1 MKKNLIRLVLS
12 FSAFFVFTSVAL
24 GQNTGTISGT
34 VQDQSG
40 AVVAGANVKA
50 QNPATNFSRETT
62 SAANG
67 FYRFDQLPVGTY
79 TISVEAAGFKKSVT
93 QQVALSV
100 NDALTLDMKLEVGQV
115 SEIVTVSEAPS
126 AVNTETSV
134 LGKTVDNR
142 TLNDLPILSGANGRN
157 PLALAPLQA
166 GVMPAGQVGPF
177 SVNGQRA
184 QSNNFLLDGGDSNDL
199 AINVPDAVSGFSPD
213 ALQEFRILTNTYSA
227 DYGRNSGAI
236 VALISKAGTNEY
248 HGNLFH
254 FFRNRV
260 LNATPFFN
268 NAAPTFVGLRK
279 PQFNVNEFGGTV
291 GGPLHLPRFGE
302 GGPAIISGK
311 DRTFFFFSFL
321 GFRRRQ
327 GVSQSATVFTAAQR
341 NAINNFGTPEAK
353 ALLALVPPANSGA
366 TLFSSASNSLDRDQF
381 SIRGDHRFSDSNS
394 LFVTFFNEDQ
404 TFTDPFAFGGSL
416 VPGFGTSGNLRFTN
430 VVVNDTHTFSAKTV
444 NEFRFSWH
452 QRDTLS
458 VVPLNRTSP
467 ADLGIQ
473 GVVPDDPDAAGPP
486 RIDVTGGI
494 SFGNTIQGPQG
505 RDDNTFQ
512 YVDNVSHSRGNHY
525 FKFGG
530 EYRNYF
536 QNQTFDFINSGLYQF
551 TGFLSGPE
559 GFGFGPLPGL
569 TNSDADLAVSDFG
582 RGLAEAFIQNSA
594 GTPRYETQSY
604 NAYIQDD
611 WKIRPNITLNLGVR
625 YELDKPLVDSEDR
638 VNTFR
643 AGQQSSV
650 FPTAPLGLVFPGD
663 AGITRSTY
671 NTDKNNFGPRVGFAW
686 DVLGNA
692 KLSLRAGYGLYYD
705 TVISETTLQFLTAPP
720 FAIQPFAVCTTID
733 DPFENALCSNPI
745 PQPFPFTPASPGD
758 PFDFTQLGTI
768 SLTINDPDF
777 KTPYSHQYNLNMQW
791 EFMKN
796 YLLEV
801 GYVGTSGVNML
812 TRREI
817 NPSILRQ
824 SGTNT
829 AGNADIRRV
838 FNQGHPDAAD
848 FGGAV
853 FSNITN
859 QETSANSNY
868 NSLQV
873 TLSHRFSDGFY
884 FQNAYTWSHCIDN
897 ASGLRSN
904 IRYNNPSADRGN
916 CDQDIRHR
924 NVLSYIYELPF
935 YKDQKGFAGKI
946 FGGWQ
951 MSGVTALQ
959 TGTPF
964 NITEPTDRSLSGAG
978 SDRPDFKGGEVQ
990 FVDPRNTDSSL
1001 GGPNR
1006 AFNGTGGGTAT
1017 AATNPFFRRVGSSAY
1032 YCAANCGINPATGL
1046 PNPIDTTTGRF
1057 GTLGRNVFHGPGDI
1071 IFDFTMMKR
1080 TRIGENKVLEFR
1092 SEFFNIFNHANFGN
1106 PNGNIGSLNF
1116 GRITTT
1122 RDPRLIQFALKFH
1135 F

>member
-1 MKKNLIRLVLS
+1 MKNKLIRLVLS
-12 FSAFFVFTSVAL
+12 FGALFVFTSVAL
-24 GQNTGTISGT
+24 GQNTGTLSGT

-40 AVVAGANVKA
+40 AVVAGANVKV
-50 QNPATNFSRETT
+50 QNPATNFTRETV
-62 SAANG
+62 SATNG

-79 TISVEAAGFKKSVT
+79 TISTEAAGFKTSVT
-93 QQVALSV
+93 QSVALSV
-100 NDALTLDMKLEVGQV
+100 NDALTVDIKLEVGQV

-134 LGKTVDNR
+134 LGRTVDNR

-184 QSNNFLLDGGDSNDL
+184 QANNFLLDGGDSNDL
-199 AINVPDAVSGFSPD
+199 AINVPDAVNGFSPD

-227 DYGRNSGAI
+227 DVGRNSGAV
-236 VALISKAGTNEY
+236 VALITKSGTNEY
-248 HGNLFH
+248 HGNIFH

-279 PQFNVNEFGGTV
+279 PQFNVNEFGGTI

-302 GGPAIISGK
+302 GGRSIISGT

-327 GVSQSATVFTAAQR
+327 GVSQTATVPNQTQR
-341 NAINNFGTPEAK
+341 NIINAVGTPEAR
-353 ALLALVPPANSGA
+353 ALLALIPPANSGN

-381 SIRGDHRFSDSNS
+381 SIRGDHRFSEKNS
-394 LFVTFFNEDQ
+394 MFVTYFNEDQ
-404 TFTDPFAFGGSL
+404 IFTDPFAFGGSTI
-416 VPGFGTSGNLRFTN
+416 PGFGTTGQLRFTN
-430 VVVNDTHTFSAKTV
+430 LVVSDFHTFSSRSV

-458 VVPLNRTSP
+458 VVPVNKTTP
-467 ADLGIQ
+467 GDLGIE
-473 GVVPDDPDAAGPP
+473 GIVPDDPSAIGPP
-486 RIDVTGGI
+486 RVDITGF
-494 SFGNTIQGPQG
+494 SNFGNTIQGPQG

-512 YVDNVSHSRGNHY
+512 VVDNFSHNRGNHH
-525 FKFGG
+525 FKWGG
-530 EYRNYF
+530 EHRNYY
-536 QNQTFDFINSGLYQF
+536 QNQVFTFINNGLYFF
-551 TGFLSGPE
+551 TGDMVDILGK
-559 GFGFGPLPGL
+559 PLIPGL
-569 TNSDADLAVSDFG
+569 TAALSDFA
-582 RGLAEAFIQNSA
+582 RGDVLEFLQNSA
-594 GTPRYETQSY
+594 GTPRYETKNYS
-604 NAYIQDD
+604 AYIMDD
-611 WKIRPNITLNLGVR
+611 WKIRPNFTLNLGFR
-625 YELDKPLVDSEDR
+625 YELDTPLVDSEDR

-643 AGQQSSV
+643 AGQQSTV
-650 FPTAPLGLVFPGD
+650 FPTAPVGLVFPGD
-663 AGITRSTY
+663 AGITSSTY
-671 NTDKNNFGPRVGFAW
+671 QTDKNNFGPRVGFAW
-686 DVLGNA
+686 DVLSNG

-720 FAIQPFAVCTTID
+720 FAIQPFSDCTTID
-733 DPFENALCSNPI
+733 NPFANPLCTNPI
-745 PQPFPFTPASPGD
+745 PQPFPFTPVEPGGT
-758 PFDFTQLGTI
+758 FDFANVAPI
-768 SLTINDPDF
+768 SITINDPDF
-777 KTPYSHQYNLNMQW
+777 KTPYSHQYNMNIQW

-801 GYVGTSGVNML
+801 GYVGTAGINLL
-812 TRREI
+812 TRRELNPALLI
-817 NPSILRQ
+817 GTNPSTAN
-824 SGTNT
+824 TNQ
-829 AGNADIRRV
+829 RRV
-838 FNQGHPDAAD
+838 FNQNHPDLAD
-848 FGGAV
+848 FGGPV
-853 FSNITN
+853 FGAISN

-873 TLSHRFSDGFY
+873 TVSKRFSDGLY

-897 ASGLRSN
+897 SSGLRSN
-904 IRYNNPSADRGN
+904 TRFNNPRDDRGN

-935 YKDQKGFAGKI
+935 YKDQNGFVGKI
-946 FGGWQ
+946 LGGWQ
-951 MSGVTALQ
+951 MSGVTVLQ

-964 NITEPTDRSLSGAG
+964 NITEPTDRSLTGAG
-978 SDRPDFKGGEVQ
+978 SDRPDFKGGEVV
-990 FVDPRNTDSSL
+990 FFDPRNTDTTL

-1006 AFNGTGGGTAT
+1006 MFSGVGGGSAT
-1017 AATNPFFRRVGSSAY
+1017 AATNPFFRRVGSGTSLALG
-1032 YCAANCGINPATGL
+1032 A
-1046 PNPIDTTTGRF
+1046 GRF
-1057 GTLGRNVFHGPGDI
+1057 GTFGRNVFHGPGDI

-1080 TRIGENKVLEFR
+1080 TRIGENKVIEFR

-1106 PNGNIGSLNF
+1106 PNGNIGNVNF

>member
-1 MKKNLIRLVLS
+1 MKKNFIRLVLS
-12 FSAFFVFTSVAL
+12 FSALFVFTSVAL

-62 SAANG
+62 SATNG

-93 QQVALSV
+93 QSVALSV
-100 NDALTLDMKLEVGQV
+100 NDALTLDVKLEVGQV

-142 TLNDLPILSGANGRN
+142 TLNDLPILSGAAGRN

-213 ALQEFRILTNTYSA
+213 ALQEFRILTNTFAA
-227 DYGRNSGAI
+227 DNGRNSGAI
-236 VALISKAGTNEY
+236 VALITKSGTNEF
-248 HGNLFH
+248 HGNIFE
-254 FFRNRV
+254 FFRNRA

-279 PQFNVNEFGGTV
+279 PQFNVNEFGGTI

-302 GGPAIISGK
+302 GGPAIINGK
-311 DRTFFFFSFL
+311 DRTFFFFSYL

-327 GVSQSATVFTAAQR
+327 GVSQTATVPTQAQR
-341 NAINNFGTPEAK
+341 NIINAVGTPEAR
-353 ALLALVPPANSGA
+353 ALLALIPAANSGS

-381 SIRGDHRFSDSNS
+381 SIRGDHRFSDKNS
-394 LFVTFFNEDQ
+394 MFVTFFNEDQ
-404 TFTDPFAFGGSL
+404 TFTDPFAFGGSTI
-416 VPGFGTSGNLRFTN
+416 PGFGTTGNLRFTN
-430 VVVNDTHTFSAKTV
+430 VIASDFHTFSSRSV

-458 VVPLNRTSP
+458 VVPVNHTSP

-473 GVVPDDPDAAGPP
+473 GVVPDDPAAVGPP
-486 RIDVTGGI
+486 RVDITGFTT
-494 SFGNTIQGPQG
+494 FGNTIQGPQG

-512 YVDNVSHSRGNHY
+512 FVDNFSHNRGNHH
-525 FKFGG
+525 FKWGG

-536 QNQTFDFINSGLYQF
+536 QNQTFDFINNGLYVF
-551 TGFLSGPE
+551 DGEMGDI
-559 GFGFGPLPGL
+559 FGFPVIPGL
-569 TNSDADLAVSDFG
+569 NGALSDFA
-582 RGLAEAFIQNSA
+582 RGLPIQYIQNSA

-604 NAYIQDD
+604 NLFVMDD
-611 WKIRPNITLNLGVR
+611 WKVRPNLTFNIGLR
-625 YELDKPLVDSEDR
+625 YELDKPLVDSENR

-643 AGQQSSV
+643 PGQQSTV
-650 FPTAPLGLVFPGD
+650 FPTAPRGLVFPGD
-663 AGITRSTY
+663 AGITPSTY
-671 NTDKNNFGPRVGFAW
+671 QTDKNNFGPRVGFAW
-686 DVLGNA
+686 DVLNNGR
-692 KLSLRAGYGLYYD
+692 LSLRAGYGLYYD
-705 TVISETTLQFLTAPP
+705 TVISETTLQFLTAVP
-720 FAIQPFAVCTTID
+720 FAIQPFSVCTTID
-733 DPFENALCSNPI
+733 DPFTNPVFGDICSPSI
-745 PQPFPFTPASPGD
+745 AQPFPFTPAQPGD
-758 PFDFTQLGTI
+758 AFDFASVGTLG
-768 SLTINDPDF
+768 LTINDPDF
-777 KTPYSHQYNLNMQW
+777 KTPYSHQYNMNIQW

-801 GYVGTSGVNML
+801 GYVGTSGVNLL

-817 NPSILRQ
+817 NPSIVRQ
-824 SGTNT
+824 TGVNN
-829 AGNADIRRV
+829 AGNSDPRRV
-838 FNQGHPDAAD
+838 FNQGNPQNAA

-859 QETSANSNY
+859 QETSAHSNY
-868 NSLQV
+868 NSLQA
-873 TLSHRFSDGFY
+873 TLSHRFADGFY

-897 ASGLRSN
+897 SSGLRSN
-904 IRYNNPSADRGN
+904 TRFNDPSQDRGN

-935 YKDQKGFAGKI
+935 YKDQHGFAGKI
-946 FGGWQ
+946 LGGWQ
-951 MSGVTALQ
+951 MSGVTTLQ

-978 SDRPDFKGGEVQ
+978 SDRPDFVGTTLE
-990 FVDPRNTDSSL
+990 FHDPRNTDTTL

-1006 AFNGTGGGTAT
+1006 SFNGTGGGTGT
-1017 AATNPFFRRVGSSAY
+1017 AATNPFFRRVGGSVY
-1032 YCAANCGINPATGL
+1032 YCAAACGTNPV
-1046 PNPIDTTTGRF
+1046 DTRAGRF
-1057 GTLGRNVFHGPGDI
+1057 GSLGRNVFHGPGDI

-1080 TRIGENKVLEFR
+1080 TKIGENKILEFR
-1092 SEFFNIFNHANFGN
+1092 SEFFNVFNHANFGN
-1106 PNGNIGSLNF
+1106 PNGSIGSVNF

>member
-1 MKKNLIRLVLS
+1 MKKTLIRLVFS
-12 FSAFFVFTSVAL
+12 FGALFAFTVVAL

-50 QNPATNFSRETT
+50 QNPATSFSRETT
-62 SAANG
+62 SATNG
-67 FYRFDQLPVGTY
+67 FYRFDQLPVGAY
-79 TISVEAAGFKKSVT
+79 TISVEATGFKKSVT

-100 NDALTLDMKLEVGQV
+100 NDSLTLDLKLEVGQV
-115 SEIVTVSEAPS
+115 TEIVTVSEAPS

-199 AINVPDAVSGFSPD
+199 AINVPDAVQGFSPD

-236 VALISKAGTNEY
+236 VALISKSGTNEY

-268 NAAPTFVGLRK
+268 NAAPSFVGARK
-279 PQFNVNEFGGTV
+279 PQFNVNEYGGTI
-291 GGPLHLPRFGE
+291 GGPLHLPKFGE
-302 GGPAIISGK
+302 GGASIIDGR

-327 GVSQSATVFTAAQR
+327 GVSQTASVPTQAQR
-341 NAINNFGTPEAK
+341 NIINAVGTPESK
-353 ALLALVPPANSGA
+353 ALLALIPAANSGN

-394 LFVTFFNEDQ
+394 MFVTFFNEDQ
-404 TFTDPFAFGGSL
+404 VFTDPFAFGGSTI
-416 VPGFGTSGNLRFTN
+416 PGFGTTGDLRFTN
-430 VVVNDTHTFSAKTV
+430 LVVSDFHTFSPQTV

-458 VVPLNRTSP
+458 VIPVNRTSP
-467 ADLGIQ
+467 SELGIE
-473 GVVPDDPDAAGPP
+473 GIVPDDPAAVGPP
-486 RIDVTGGI
+486 RVDITGFTT
-494 SFGNTIQGPQG
+494 FGNTIQGPQG
-505 RDDNTFQ
+505 RDDNTYQF
-512 YVDNVSHSRGNHY
+512 VNNVSHNRGNHH
-525 FKFGG
+525 FKVGG
-530 EYRNYF
+530 EYRSYY
-536 QNQTFDFINSGLYQF
+536 QNQTFDFINNGLYFF
-551 TGFLSGPE
+551 TGDMVSILGKPVI
-559 GFGFGPLPGL
+559 PGL
-569 TNSDADLAVSDFG
+569 TASLSDFA
-582 RGLAEAFIQNSA
+582 RGDVLEYVQNSA

-604 NAYIQDD
+604 NFFIQDD
-611 WKIRPNITLNLGVR
+611 WKIRSNLTLNLGVR
-625 YELDKPLVDSEDR
+625 YELDKPLVDSQDR
-638 VNTFR
+638 INTFR
-643 AGQQSSV
+643 PGQQSTV
-650 FPTAPLGLVFPGD
+650 FPSAPVGMVFPGD
-663 AGITRSTY
+663 TGITRSTY
-671 NTDKNNFGPRVGFAW
+671 QTDKNNWGPRVGFAW

-720 FAIQPFAVCTTID
+720 FAIQPFSDCTTID
-733 DPFENALCSNPI
+733 NPFANPLCTAPI
-745 PQPFPFTPASPGD
+745 PQPFPFTPVQPGD
-758 PFDFTQLGTI
+758 PFNFADLGTI
-768 SLTINDPDF
+768 SMTINDPDF
-777 KTPYSHQYNLNMQW
+777 KTPYSHQYNLNVQW

-801 GYVGTSGVNML
+801 GYVGTAGINLL

-817 NPSILRQ
+817 NPALLIGANPSTAN
-824 SGTNT
+824 TNQ
-829 AGNADIRRV
+829 RRL
-838 FNQGHPDAAD
+838 FNQGNPQNPAH
-848 FGGAV
+848 GGAV
-853 FSNITN
+853 FGNITN

-868 NSLQV
+868 NSLQATV
-873 TLSHRFSDGFY
+873 SKRFSDGLY

-897 ASGLRSN
+897 SSGLRSN
-904 IRYNNPSADRGN
+904 TRFLDPRQDRGN

-935 YKDQKGFAGKI
+935 FKDQKGFAGKVL
-946 FGGWQ
+946 GGWQ
-951 MSGVTALQ
+951 VSGVTVFQ

-978 SDRPDFKGGEVQ
+978 SDRPDFVGTGELE
-990 FVDPRNTDSSL
+990 FFDPRNTDAAL

-1006 AFNGTGGGTAT
+1006 SFNGTGGGSAT
-1017 AATNPFFRRVGSSAY
+1017 AATNPNFRRVGSGTSLAL
-1032 YCAANCGINPATGL
+1032 GG
-1046 PNPIDTTTGRF
+1046 GRF
-1057 GTLGRNVFHGPGDI
+1057 GSLGRNVFHGPGDI

-1080 TRIGENKVLEFR
+1080 TRVGENKILEFR
-1092 SEFFNIFNHANFGN
+1092 SEFFNVFNHANFGN
-1106 PNGNIGSLNF
+1106 PNGSIGSANF

>member
-1 MKKNLIRLVLS
+1 MKKNFIRLVLL
-12 FSAFFVFTSVAL
+12 FGALFVFTSVAL
-24 GQNTGTISGT
+24 GQTTGTISGT

-40 AVVAGANVKA
+40 AVVAGASVKA
-50 QNPATNFSRETT
+50 VNPATSFTRETT
-62 SAANG
+62 SGTNG

-79 TISVEAAGFKKSVT
+79 SITVEAAGFKKSV
-93 QQVALSV
+93 QQAVALSV
-100 NDALTLDMKLEVGQV
+100 NDALTLDIKLEVGQV
-115 SEIVTVSEAPS
+115 SEVVTVSEAPS

-134 LGKTVDNR
+134 VGRTVDNR
-142 TLNDLPILSGANGRN
+142 TLNDLPILAGAAGRN

-236 VALISKAGTNEY
+236 VALISKPGTNEY
-248 HGNLFH
+248 HGDVFE
-254 FFRNRV
+254 FFRNRA

-268 NAAPTFVGLRK
+268 NAAPTFVGPRK

-302 GGPAIISGK
+302 GGPSIINGK
-311 DRTFFFFSFL
+311 DRTFFFFSYL

-327 GVSQSATVFTAAQR
+327 GVSQSATVPTQAQR
-341 NAINNFGTPEAK
+341 NIINAVGTPEAK
-353 ALLALVPPANSGA
+353 ALLALIPAANSGN
-366 TLFSSASNSLDRDQF
+366 TLFSVAGNRLDRDQY
-381 SIRGDHRFSDSNS
+381 SIRGDHRFSEKNS
-394 LFVTFFNEDQ
+394 MFVTFFNEDQ
-404 TFTDPFAFGGSL
+404 TFDDPFAFGGSTI
-416 VPGFGTSGNLRFTN
+416 PGFGTTGDLRFTN
-430 VVVNDTHTFSAKTV
+430 VVVSDFHTFSAKTV

-458 VVPLNRTSP
+458 VVPVNHTTP

-473 GVVPDDPDAAGPP
+473 GVVPDDPSAAGPP
-486 RIDVTGGI
+486 RVDITGFTT
-494 SFGNTIQGPQG
+494 FGNTIQGPQG

-512 YVDNVSHSRGNHY
+512 FVDNISRNMGNHH

-530 EYRNYF
+530 EYRNYY
-536 QNQTFDFINSGLYQF
+536 QNQVFDFINSGLYQF
-551 TGFLSGPE
+551 TGDMGAI
-559 GFGFGPLPGL
+559 FGLPNIPGL
-569 TNSDADLAVSDFG
+569 NGALSDFA
-582 RGLAEAFIQNSA
+582 RGLPIVYLQNSA

-604 NAYIQDD
+604 NAFIQDD
-611 WKIRPNITLNLGVR
+611 WKVRPNFTLNLGLR
-625 YELDKPLVDSEDR
+625 YELDKPLVDSENR

-643 AGQQSSV
+643 LGQQSTV
-650 FPTAPLGLVFPGD
+650 FPTAPRGLVFPGD
-663 AGITRSTY
+663 AGITPSTY
-671 NTDKNNFGPRVGFAW
+671 QTDKNNFGPRVGFAW
-686 DVLGNA
+686 DIRGNG
-692 KLSLRAGYGLYYD
+692 KLALRAGYGLYYD
-705 TVISETTLQFLTAPP
+705 TVISETTLQFLTAEP
-720 FAIQPFAVCTTID
+720 FAIQPFSVCTTID
-733 DPFENALCSNPI
+733 NPYTNPDFGDICSPSI
-745 PQPFPFTPASPGD
+745 AQPFPFTPAQPGD
-758 PFDFTQLGTI
+758 AFDFAALGTM
-768 SLTINDPDF
+768 SMTINDPDF
-777 KTPYSHQYNLNMQW
+777 KTPYSHQYNMNIQW

-796 YLLEV
+796 YMLEV
-801 GYVGTSGVNML
+801 GYVGTMGINLL

-817 NPSILRQ
+817 NPSIVRQ
-824 SGTNT
+824 TGVNN
-829 AGNADIRRV
+829 AGNTDPRRV
-838 FNQGHPDAAD
+838 FNQGHPSNAA

-853 FSNITN
+853 FSNVTN

-873 TLSHRFSDGFY
+873 TLSKRFSDGFY

-897 ASGLRSN
+897 SSGLRSN
-904 IRYNNPSADRGN
+904 TRFNNPRADRGN

-935 YKDQKGFAGKI
+935 YKDQHGFAGKA

-951 MSGVTALQ
+951 ISGVTVLQ

-978 SDRPDFKGGEVQ
+978 SDRPDFNGGTVQ
-990 FVDPRNTDSSL
+990 FFDPRNTDAAN

-1006 AFNGTGGGTAT
+1006 AFNGTGGGSAT
-1017 AATNPFFRRVGSSAY
+1017 AATNPFFRRVGSSVY
-1032 YCAANCGINPATGL
+1032 YCAAACGTSPV
-1046 PNPIDTTTGRF
+1046 DTSAGRF
-1057 GTLGRNVFHGPGDI
+1057 GSLGRNVFHGPGDI
-1071 IFDFTMMKR
+1071 NFDFTLMKR
-1080 TRIGENKVLEFR
+1080 TKIGENKILEFR
-1092 SEFFNIFNHANFGN
+1092 GEFFNIFNQARFGN
-1106 PNGNIGSLNF
+1106 PNGNIGSANF

-1122 RDPRLIQFALKFH
+1122 GDPRLVQFGLKFH

>member
-1 MKKNLIRLVLS
+1 MKNTLIRLVLS
-12 FSAFFVFTSVAL
+12 FGAVFVFTSVAL

-50 QNPATNFSRETT
+50 QNPATNFSRETV
-62 SAANG
+62 SATNG

-79 TISVEAAGFKKSVT
+79 TISTEAAGFKKSVT
-93 QQVALSV
+93 QSVALSV
-100 NDALTLDMKLEVGQV
+100 NDALTLDIKLEVGQV
-115 SEIVTVSEAPS
+115 SEVVTVSEAPS

-134 LGKTVDNR
+134 LGRTVDNR

-199 AINVPDAVSGFSPD
+199 AINVPDAVNGFSPD

-227 DYGRNSGAI
+227 DYGRNSGAV
-236 VALISKAGTNEY
+236 VALISKSGTNEY

-279 PQFNVNEFGGTV
+279 PQFNVNEFGGTI

-302 GGPAIISGK
+302 GGRSIISGK
-311 DRTFFFFSFL
+311 DRTFFFFSYL

-327 GVSQSATVFTAAQR
+327 GESQQATVPSQAQR
-341 NAINNFGTPEAK
+341 NIINAVGTPEAK
-353 ALLALVPPANSGA
+353 ALLALIPPANSGN
-366 TLFSSASNSLDRDQF
+366 TLFSSAGNSLDRDQF
-381 SIRGDHRFSDSNS
+381 SIRGDHRFSEKNS
-394 LFVTFFNEDQ
+394 MFVTYFNEDQ
-404 TFTDPFAFGGSL
+404 IFTNPFAFGGSTI
-416 VPGFGTSGNLRFTN
+416 PGFGTTGDLRFSN
-430 VVVNDTHTFSAKTV
+430 VIVSDFHTFSAQSV

-458 VVPLNRTSP
+458 VVPVNKTSP
-467 ADLGIQ
+467 ADLGIE
-473 GVVPDDPDAAGPP
+473 GIVGDDPAAVGPP
-486 RIDVTGGI
+486 RVDITGF
-494 SFGNTIQGPQG
+494 STFGNTIQGPQG

-512 YVDNVSHSRGNHY
+512 FVDNFSHNRGNHH
-525 FKFGG
+525 FKWGG
-530 EYRNYF
+530 EYRNYY
-536 QNQTFDFINSGLYQF
+536 QNQTFDFINSGLYFF
-551 TGFLSGPE
+551 TGDMVDILGKDVI
-559 GFGFGPLPGL
+559 PGL
-569 TNSDADLAVSDFG
+569 TPALSDFA
-582 RGLAEAFIQNSA
+582 RGDVLEYVQNSA
-594 GTPRYETQSY
+594 GTPRYETQNY
-604 NAYIQDD
+604 TGFIQDD
-611 WKIRPNITLNLGVR
+611 WKVRSNFTMNLGLR
-625 YELDKPLVDSEDR
+625 YELDTPLVDSEDR

-643 AGQQSSV
+643 RGQQSTV
-650 FPTAPLGLVFPGD
+650 FPTAPVGMVFPGD
-663 AGITRSTY
+663 AGIPRSTY
-671 NTDKNNFGPRVGFAW
+671 PTDKNNFGPRVGFAW
-686 DVLGNA
+686 DVMSNG

-720 FAIQPFAVCTTID
+720 FAIQPFSDCTTID
-733 DPFENALCSNPI
+733 NPFANALCTTPI
-745 PQPFPFTPASPGD
+745 AQPFPFTPIERGGS
-758 PFDFTQLGTI
+758 FDFTTVAPI
-768 SLTINDPDF
+768 SMTINDPDF
-777 KTPYSHQYNLNMQW
+777 KTPYSHQYNMNIQW

-796 YLLEV
+796 YMLEV
-801 GYVGTSGVNML
+801 GYVGTTGINLL

-817 NPSILRQ
+817 NPSILRL

-829 AGNADIRRV
+829 TGNTPARRI
-838 FNQGHPDAAD
+838 FNQGNPQNAA

-873 TLSHRFSDGFY
+873 TVSKRFSDGLY

-897 ASGLRSN
+897 SSGLRSN
-904 IRYNNPSADRGN
+904 TRYNDTRADRGN
-916 CDQDIRHR
+916 CEQDIRHR

-935 YKDQKGFAGKI
+935 YKDQHGFAGKVL
-946 FGGWQ
+946 GGWQ
-951 MSGVTALQ
+951 ISGVTVLQ
-959 TGTPF
+959 TGIPF

-978 SDRPDFKGGEVQ
+978 SDRPDFVGGQVV
-990 FVDPRNTDSSL
+990 FFDPRNTNAAN

-1006 AFNGTGGGTAT
+1006 SFNGTGGGSAT

-1032 YCAANCGINPATGL
+1032 FCAANCGLNANGQ
-1046 PNPIDTTTGRF
+1046 PNPIDTRTGRF
-1057 GTLGRNVFHGPGDI
+1057 GSLGRNVFHGPGDI
-1071 IFDFTMMKR
+1071 VFDFTMMKR
-1080 TRIGENKVLEFR
+1080 IRFGENKILEFR
-1092 SEFFNIFNHANFGN
+1092 SEFFNIFNHVNFGN
-1106 PNGNIGSLNF
+1106 PNGNIGSANF
-1116 GRITTT
+1116 GRVTTT
-1122 RDPRLIQFALKFH
+1122 DDPRLIQFALKFH

>member
-1 MKKNLIRLVLS
+1 MKNNLIRLVLL
-12 FSAFFVFTSVAL
+12 FGAVFVFTSVAL

-50 QNPATNFSRETT
+50 QNPATNFTRETV
-62 SAANG
+62 SATNG

-79 TISVEAAGFKKSVT
+79 TISTEAAGFKKSVT
-93 QQVALSV
+93 QSVALSV
-100 NDALTLDMKLEVGQV
+100 NDSLTLDIKLEVGQV
-115 SEIVTVSEAPS
+115 SEVVTVSEAPS

-134 LGKTVDNR
+134 LGRTVDNR
-142 TLNDLPILSGANGRN
+142 TLNDLPILSGAGGRN

-236 VALISKAGTNEY
+236 VALISKSGTNEY
-248 HGNLFH
+248 HGNLFE
-254 FFRNRV
+254 FFRNRK

-268 NAAPTFVGLRK
+268 NAAPTFNGLRK
-279 PQFNVNEFGGTV
+279 PQFNVNEFGGTI

-302 GGPAIISGK
+302 GGKSYISGK
-311 DRTFFFFSFL
+311 DRTFFFFSYL

-327 GVSQSATVFTAAQR
+327 GVSQQATVPTQAQR
-341 NAINNFGTPEAK
+341 NIINAVGTPEAK
-353 ALLALVPPANSGA
+353 ALLALIPAANSGN
-366 TLFSSASNSLDRDQF
+366 TLFSSAGNSLDRNQY
-381 SIRGDHRFSDSNS
+381 SIRGDHRFNEKNS
-394 LFVTFFNEDQ
+394 MFVTFFNEDQ
-404 TFTDPFAFGGSL
+404 KFTDPFAFGGSTI
-416 VPGFGTSGNLRFTN
+416 PGFGTSGDLRFTN
-430 VVVNDTHTFSAKTV
+430 VIVSDFHTFSARSV

-458 VVPLNRTSP
+458 VVPVNKTTP

-473 GVVPDDPDAAGPP
+473 GIVPDDPAAAGPP
-486 RIDVTGGI
+486 RVDITGF
-494 SFGNTIQGPQG
+494 STFGNTIQGPQG

-512 YVDNVSHSRGNHY
+512 YVDNFSHNRGNHH
-525 FKFGG
+525 FKWGG
-530 EYRNYF
+530 EYRNYY
-536 QNQTFDFINSGLYQF
+536 QNQTFDFINSGLFIF
-551 TGFLSGPE
+551 TGDMTAILGKPVI
-559 GFGFGPLPGL
+559 PGL
-569 TNSDADLAVSDFG
+569 TAALSDFA
-582 RGLAEAFIQNSA
+582 RGDVLEYVQNSA
-594 GTPRYETQSY
+594 GTPRYETQNY
-604 NAYIQDD
+604 TLFLQDD
-611 WKIRPNITLNLGVR
+611 WKARPNLTFNLGVR
-625 YELDKPLVDSEDR
+625 YELDTPLVDSQDR

-643 AGQQSSV
+643 RGQKSTV
-650 FPTAPLGLVFPGD
+650 FPTAPVGMVFPGD

-671 NTDKNNFGPRVGFAW
+671 QTDKNNFGPRVGFAW
-686 DVLGNA
+686 DVLSNG

-720 FAIQPFAVCTTID
+720 FAIQPFSDCTTID
-733 DPFENALCSNPI
+733 NPFSNALCTNPI
-745 PQPFPFTPASPGD
+745 PQPFPFTPVQRGGT
-758 PFDFTQLGTI
+758 FDFANVAPI
-768 SLTINDPDF
+768 SMTINDPDF
-777 KTPYSHQYNLNMQW
+777 KTPYSNQYNMNIQW

-801 GYVGTSGVNML
+801 GYVGTTGVNLL

-817 NPSILRQ
+817 NPALLI
-824 SGTNT
+824 GTNPST
-829 AGNADIRRV
+829 GNTNQRRF
-838 FNQGHPDAAD
+838 FNQGHPDTAA
-848 FGGAV
+848 FGGPV
-853 FSNITN
+853 FAGITN
-859 QETSANSNY
+859 QETSAHSNY
-868 NSLQV
+868 NSLQATV
-873 TLSHRFSDGFY
+873 SKRFSDGLY

-897 ASGLRSN
+897 SSGLRSN
-904 IRYNNPSADRGN
+904 TRFNNPSADRGN

-935 YKDQKGFAGKI
+935 YKDQHGFAGKAL
-946 FGGWQ
+946 GGWQ
-951 MSGVTALQ
+951 ISGVTVLQ

-978 SDRPDFKGGEVQ
+978 SDRPDFTGTDVVFQ
-990 FVDPRNTDSSL
+990 DARNTATTN

-1006 AFNGTGGGTAT
+1006 IFNGTGGGTAT
-1017 AATNPFFRRVGSSAY
+1017 AATNPFFRRVGSGTSLAL
-1032 YCAANCGINPATGL
+1032 GG
-1046 PNPIDTTTGRF
+1046 GRF
-1057 GTLGRNVFHGPGDI
+1057 GSMGRNVFHGPGDM

-1080 TRIGENKVLEFR
+1080 TKIGENKILEFR

-1106 PNGNIGSLNF
+1106 PNGSIGSANF
-1116 GRITTT
+1116 GRVTTT
-1122 RDPRLIQFALKFH
+1122 RDPRLIQFALKFS

>member
-1 MKKNLIRLVLS
+1 MKKNLLRFVLL
-12 FSAFFVFTSVAL
+12 FSALFVFTSVAL

-50 QNPATNFSRETT
+50 VNPATNFSRETT
-62 SAANG
+62 SATNG

-79 TISVEAAGFKKSVT
+79 SISAEAAGFKKSVT
-93 QQVALSV
+93 QNVALSV
-100 NDALTLDMKLEVGQV
+100 NDALTLEIKLEVGQV
-115 SEIVTVSEAPS
+115 SEVVTVSEAPS

-134 LGKTVDNR
+134 LGRTVDNR
-142 TLNDLPILSGANGRN
+142 TLNDLPILSGAGGRN

-199 AINVPDAVSGFSPD
+199 AINVPDAVQGFSPD

-236 VALISKAGTNEY
+236 VALISKSGTNEY
-248 HGNLFH
+248 HGNIFH
-254 FFRNRV
+254 FFRNRA

-279 PQFNVNEFGGTV
+279 PQFNVNEFGGTI

-302 GGPAIISGK
+302 GGRSIISGK
-311 DRTFFFFSFL
+311 DRTFFFFSYL

-327 GVSQSATVFTAAQR
+327 GVSQTATVPTQAQR
-341 NAINNFGTPEAK
+341 NIINAVGTPEAK
-353 ALLALVPPANSGA
+353 ALLALIPAANSGN

-394 LFVTFFNEDQ
+394 MFITFFNEDQ
-404 TFTDPFAFGGSL
+404 VFADPFAFGGSTI
-416 VPGFGTSGNLRFTN
+416 PGFGTTGDLRFTN
-430 VVVNDTHTFSAKTV
+430 VVVSDFHTFSPRTV
-444 NEFRFSWH
+444 NEARFSWH

-458 VVPLNRTSP
+458 VVPVNHTTP
-467 ADLGIQ
+467 GDLGIE
-473 GVVPDDPDAAGPP
+473 GIVPDDAAALGPP
-486 RIDVTGGI
+486 RVDITGFTT
-494 SFGNTIQGPQG
+494 FGNTIQGPQG

-512 YVDNVSHSRGNHY
+512 VVDNVSHNRGSHN
-525 FKFGG
+525 FKWGG
-530 EYRNYF
+530 EYRNYY
-536 QNQTFDFINSGLYQF
+536 QNQTFDFINSGLYFF
-551 TGFLSGPE
+551 TGDMTAILGKPVI
-559 GFGFGPLPGL
+559 PGL
-569 TNSDADLAVSDFG
+569 TAALSDFA
-582 RGLAEAFIQNSA
+582 RGDVLEYVQNSA

-604 NAYIQDD
+604 NLFLQDD
-611 WKIRPNITLNLGVR
+611 WKVRPNFTLNLGVR
-625 YELDKPLVDSEDR
+625 YELDKPLVDANDR

-643 AGQQSSV
+643 AGQKSTV
-650 FPTAPLGLVFPGD
+650 FPTAPLGMVFPGD

-671 NTDKNNFGPRVGFAW
+671 QTDKNNFGPRVGFAW
-686 DVLGNA
+686 DVLGSG

-720 FAIQPFAVCTTID
+720 FAIQPFADCTTID
-733 DPFENALCSNPI
+733 NPFANPLCTVPI
-745 PQPFPFTPASPGD
+745 PQPFPHEPAKPGD
-758 PFDFTQLGTI
+758 PFNFADLGAI
-768 SLTINDPDF
+768 SMTINDPDF
-777 KTPYSHQYNLNMQW
+777 KTPYSHQYNMNIQW

-796 YLLEV
+796 YMLEV
-801 GYVGTSGVNML
+801 GYVGTSGVNLL
-812 TRREI
+812 TRRELNPALLI
-817 NPSILRQ
+817 GANPSTAN
-824 SGTNT
+824 TNQ
-829 AGNADIRRV
+829 RRL
-838 FNQGHPDAAD
+838 FNQGHPDLAAH
-848 FGGAV
+848 GGAV

-873 TLSHRFSDGFY
+873 TLSKRFSDGLY

-897 ASGLRSN
+897 SSGLRSN
-904 IRYNNPSADRGN
+904 TRFNDPSADRGN

-924 NVLSYIYELPF
+924 NVLSYIYEIPL
-935 YKDQKGFAGKI
+935 YKDQRGFAGKVL
-946 FGGWQ
+946 GGWQ
-951 MSGVTALQ
+951 MSGVTVLQ

-964 NITEPTDRSLSGAG
+964 NITEPTDRSLRGAG
-978 SDRPDFKGGEVQ
+978 SDRPDFVGTGPLE
-990 FVDPRNTDSSL
+990 FHNPRNTDTSL

-1017 AATNPFFRRVGSSAY
+1017 AATNPFFRRVGSGTSLAL
-1032 YCAANCGINPATGL
+1032 GG
-1046 PNPIDTTTGRF
+1046 GRF
-1057 GTLGRNVFHGPGDI
+1057 GSMGRNVFHGPGDI

-1080 TRIGENKVLEFR
+1080 TRIGENKIIEFR
-1092 SEFFNIFNHANFGN
+1092 SEFFNVFNHANFGN
-1106 PNGNIGSLNF
+1106 PNGSIGSANF

>member
-1 MKKNLIRLVLS
+1 MKNNLIRLVLL
-12 FSAFFVFTSVAL
+12 FGALFVFTSVAL

-40 AVVAGANVKA
+40 AVVAGANVTA
-50 QNPATNFSRETT
+50 QNPATNFSRETV
-62 SAANG
+62 SATNG

-79 TISVEAAGFKKSVT
+79 TITTEAAGFKKSIT
-93 QQVALSV
+93 QSIALSV
-100 NDALTLDMKLEVGQV
+100 NDALTLDIKLEVGQV
-115 SEIVTVSEAPS
+115 SEVVTVSEAPS

-134 LGKTVDNR
+134 LGRTVDNR

-199 AINVPDAVSGFSPD
+199 AINVPDAVNGFSPD

-227 DYGRNSGAI
+227 DVGRNSGAV
-236 VALISKAGTNEY
+236 VALITKSGTNEY

-268 NAAPTFVGLRK
+268 NAAPSFVGLRK
-279 PQFNVNEFGGTV
+279 PQFNTNEYGGTI

-302 GGPAIISGK
+302 GGRSIISGK
-311 DRTFFFFSFL
+311 DRTFFFLSYL
-321 GFRRRQ
+321 GFKRRQ
-327 GVSQSATVFTAAQR
+327 GVSQTATVPTQAQR
-341 NAINNFGTPEAK
+341 NIINAVGTPEAK
-353 ALLALVPPANSGA
+353 ALLALIPAANSGN
-366 TLFSSASNSLDRDQF
+366 TLFSSASNSLDREQF
-381 SIRGDHRFSDSNS
+381 SIRGDHRFSEKNS
-394 LFVTFFNEDQ
+394 MFITFFNEDQ
-404 TFTDPFAFGGSL
+404 TFADPFAFGGSTI
-416 VPGFGTSGNLRFTN
+416 PGFGTSGNLRFTN
-430 VVVNDTHTFSAKTV
+430 VVVSDFHSFSARSV

-458 VVPLNRTSP
+458 VVPVNHTSP
-467 ADLGIQ
+467 SDLGIQ
-473 GVVPDDPDAAGPP
+473 GVVPDDPSAIGPP
-486 RIDVTGGI
+486 RVDITGF
-494 SFGNTIQGPQG
+494 STFGNTIQGPQG
-505 RDDNTFQ
+505 RDDNTYQ
-512 YVDNVSHSRGNHY
+512 YIDNFSHNRGNHH

-530 EYRNYF
+530 EHRRYS
-536 QNQTFDFINSGLYQF
+536 QDQTFTFINNGLYIF
-551 TGFLSGPE
+551 TGDMTAILGKPVIA
-559 GFGFGPLPGL
+559 GL
-569 TNSDADLAVSDFG
+569 TAALSDFA
-582 RGLAEAFIQNSA
+582 RGDVLEYIQNSA
-594 GTPRYETQSY
+594 GTPRYETQNYS
-604 NAYIQDD
+604 AYILDD
-611 WKIRPNITLNLGVR
+611 WKIRPNFTLNLGVR
-625 YELDKPLVDSEDR
+625 YELDTPLVDSEDR

-643 AGQQSSV
+643 PGQQSTV
-650 FPTAPLGLVFPGD
+650 FPTAPVGLVFPGD

-671 NTDKNNFGPRVGFAW
+671 QTDKNNFGPRVGFAW
-686 DVLGNA
+686 DVLSNG

-720 FAIQPFAVCTTID
+720 FAIQPFSDCTTID
-733 DPFENALCSNPI
+733 NPFTNALCTNPI
-745 PQPFPFTPASPGD
+745 AQPFPFTPVQPGGT
-758 PFDFTQLGTI
+758 FDFVSVAPIGM
-768 SLTINDPDF
+768 TINDPDF
-777 KTPYSHQYNLNMQW
+777 KTPYSHQYNMNIQW

-801 GYVGTSGVNML
+801 GYVGTAGINLL

-817 NPSILRQ
+817 NPSILLPK
-824 SGTNT
+824 GVNNTGNT
-829 AGNADIRRV
+829 AARRI
-838 FNQGHPDAAD
+838 FNQNHPDLAE
-848 FGGAV
+848 FGGPV
-853 FSNITN
+853 FGGITN

-873 TLSHRFSDGFY
+873 TVSKRFSDGLY
-884 FQNAYTWSHCIDN
+884 FQNAYTWGHCIDN
-897 ASGLRSN
+897 SSGLRSN
-904 IRYNNPSADRGN
+904 TRFNNPRADRGN

-935 YKDQKGFAGKI
+935 YKDQNGFAGKVL
-946 FGGWQ
+946 GGWQ
-951 MSGVTALQ
+951 ISGVTVLQ

-964 NITEPTDRSLSGAG
+964 NITEPTDRSLTGAG
-978 SDRPDFKGGEVQ
+978 SDRPDFIGTEVVFQ
-990 FVDPRNTDSSL
+990 NPRNTNTAN

-1017 AATNPFFRRVGSSAY
+1017 AATNPFFRRVGSGTSL
-1032 YCAANCGINPATGL
+1032 CFSGCPAGFVSTSL
-1046 PNPIDTTTGRF
+1046 GRF
-1057 GTLGRNVFHGPGDI
+1057 GSLGRNVFHGPGDI

-1080 TRIGENKVLEFR
+1080 TRIGENKIIEFR

-1106 PNGNIGSLNF
+1106 PNGNIGSVNF

-1122 RDPRLIQFALKFH
+1122 RDPRLIQFALKFQ

>member
-1 MKKNLIRLVLS
+1 MKSLKYLALAFATLV
-12 FSAFFVFTSVAL
+12 VFTSAAF

-40 AVVAGANVKA
+40 AVIAGATVKA

-62 SAANG
+62 SATNG
-67 FYRFDQLPVGTY
+67 FYRLDQMPVGTY
-79 TISVEAAGFKKSVT
+79 TITAEAAGFKKT
-93 QQVALSV
+93 QTNEVALSV
-100 NDALTLDMKLEVGQV
+100 NDSLTLDVKLEVGAV
-115 SEIVTVSEAPS
+115 SETVTVSEAPA

-134 LGKTVDNR
+134 MGRTVDNR
-142 TLNDLPILSGANGRN
+142 TLNDLPILSGAGGRN

-199 AINVPDAVSGFSPD
+199 AINVPDAVQGFSPD

-227 DYGRNSGAI
+227 DFGRNSGAI
-236 VALISKAGTNEY
+236 VALITKSGTNEY

-254 FFRNRV
+254 FFRNRA

-268 NAAPTFVGLRK
+268 NSPSFFNGLRK
-279 PQFNVNEFGGTV
+279 PQFNVNEYGGTI

-302 GGPAIISGK
+302 GGPTYISGK
-311 DRTFFFFSFL
+311 DRTFFFFSYL

-327 GVSQSATVFTAAQR
+327 GVSNQATVPTQAQR
-341 NAINNFGTPEAK
+341 DIINGIAPPEVR
-353 ALLALVPPANSGA
+353 ALLALIPPANSGN
-366 TLFSSASNSLDRDQF
+366 TLFSSAGNSLDREQF

-394 LFVTFFNEDQ
+394 MFITFFNEDQ
-404 TFTDPFAFGGSL
+404 VFTDPYAFGGSTI
-416 VPGFGTSGNLRFTN
+416 PGFGTSGDLRFTN
-430 VVVNDTHTFSAKTV
+430 VVVSDFHTFSPKTV

-458 VVPLNRTSP
+458 VLPQNRTTL
-467 ADLGIQ
+467 ADLGIE
-473 GVVPDDPDAAGPP
+473 GVVPDDPSAEGPP
-486 RIDVTGGI
+486 RVDITGF
-494 SFGNTIQGPQG
+494 STFGNTIQGPQG

-512 YVDNVSHSRGNHY
+512 FVNNINHTRGNHH

-530 EYRNYF
+530 EYRTYY
-536 QNQTFDFINSGLYQF
+536 QNQTFDFINSGLYIFDAQF
-551 TGFLSGPE
+551 GQILGEDGIE
-559 GFGFGPLPGL
+559 GLCPRPANIPFPNPIPNCAL
-569 TNSDADLAVSDFG
+569 ADFA
-582 RGLAEAFIQNSA
+582 RGQVLEFVQNSA
-594 GTPRYETQSY
+594 GTPRYETSSY
-604 NAYIQDD
+604 NFFFQDD
-611 WKIRPNITLNLGVR
+611 WKVSPRLTLNLGVR
-625 YELDKPLVDSEDR
+625 YELDTPLVDSEDR
-638 VNTFR
+638 VNTFIP
-643 AGQQSSV
+643 GQQSTV
-650 FPTAPLGLVFPGD
+650 FPTAPRGMVFPGD

-671 NTDKNNFGPRVGFAW
+671 PTDKNNWGPRVGFAW

-705 TVISETTLQFLTAPP
+705 TVISETTLQFLTAAP
-720 FAIQPFAVCTTID
+720 FAIQPFSDCTTID
-733 DPFENALCSNPI
+733 NPFQNPLCTTPI
-745 PQPFPFTPASPGD
+745 PQPFPFTPVERGGT
-758 PFDFTQLGTI
+758 FDFTTVAPI
-768 SLTINDPDF
+768 VMTINDPDF
-777 KTPYSHQYNLNMQW
+777 KTPYSHQYNLNVQW
-791 EFMKN
+791 EFMKD

-801 GYVGTSGVNML
+801 GYVGTMGINLL

-817 NPSILRQ
+817 NPALLIGANPST
-824 SGTNT
+824 GNT
-829 AGNADIRRV
+829 APRRL
-838 FNQGHPDAAD
+838 FNQNNPQNAA

-853 FSNITN
+853 FGNITN

-868 NSLQV
+868 NSLQATV
-873 TLSHRFSDGFY
+873 SKRFSNGLY

-897 ASGLRSN
+897 SSGLRSN
-904 IRYNNPSADRGN
+904 TRFNDPSADRGN

-924 NVLSYIYELPF
+924 NVASYIYELPF
-935 YKDQKGFAGKI
+935 FKSQNGFAGKL

-951 MSGVTALQ
+951 LSGVTVLQ

-964 NITEPTDRSLSGAG
+964 SITEPTDRSLSGAG
-978 SDRPDFKGGEVQ
+978 SDRPDFVGGTLI
-990 FVDPRNTDSSL
+990 FANPRNTDPAF

-1006 AFNGTGGGTAT
+1006 SFNGTGGGTAT
-1017 AATNPFFRRVGSSAY
+1017 AATNPFFRRVGSGTSLAQG
-1032 YCAANCGINPATGL
+1032 A
-1046 PNPIDTTTGRF
+1046 GRF

-1071 IFDFTMMKR
+1071 IFDVTLMKR
-1080 TRIGENKVLEFR
+1080 VRFGESKVVEFR

-1106 PNGNIGSLNF
+1106 PNGNIGNVNF

>member
-1 MKKNLIRLVLS
+1 MKNKLIRFVLS
-12 FSAFFVFTSVAL
+12 FGALFVFTSVAL

-50 QNPATNFSRETT
+50 QNPATNFSRETV
-62 SAANG
+62 SATNG

-79 TISVEAAGFKKSVT
+79 TITTEAAGFKTSVT
-93 QQVALSV
+93 QSVALSV
-100 NDALTLDMKLEVGQV
+100 NDALTLDIKLEVGQV

-134 LGKTVDNR
+134 LGRTVDNR

-199 AINVPDAVSGFSPD
+199 AINVPDAVQGFSPD

-227 DYGRNSGAI
+227 DVGRNSGAV
-236 VALISKAGTNEY
+236 VALITKSGTNEY
-248 HGNLFH
+248 HGNIFH

-279 PQFNVNEFGGTV
+279 PQFNTNEYGGTI

-302 GGPAIISGK
+302 GGRSIISGT
-311 DRTFFFFSFL
+311 DRTFFFFSYL
-321 GFRRRQ
+321 GFQRRQ
-327 GVSQSATVFTAAQR
+327 GVSQTATVPNQAQR
-341 NAINNFGTPEAK
+341 NIINAVGTPEAK
-353 ALLALVPPANSGA
+353 ALLALIPAANSGN
-366 TLFSSASNSLDRDQF
+366 TLFSSASNSLDREQF
-381 SIRGDHRFSDSNS
+381 SIRGDHRFSEKNS
-394 LFVTFFNEDQ
+394 MFITFFNEDQ
-404 TFTDPFAFGGSL
+404 TFADPFAFGGSTI
-416 VPGFGTSGNLRFTN
+416 PGFGTTGDLRFTN
-430 VVVNDTHTFSAKTV
+430 VVVSDFHTFSARSV

-458 VVPLNRTSP
+458 VVPVNKTSP
-467 ADLGIQ
+467 ADLGIE
-473 GVVPDDPDAAGPP
+473 GIVPDDPSAIGPP
-486 RIDVTGGI
+486 RVDITGF
-494 SFGNTIQGPQG
+494 STFGNTIQGPQG

-512 YVDNVSHSRGNHY
+512 VVDNFSHNRGNHHL
-525 FKFGG
+525 KWGG
-530 EYRNYF
+530 EYRNYY
-536 QNQTFDFINSGLYQF
+536 QNQVFTFINNGLYFF
-551 TGFLSGPE
+551 TGDMVSILGK
-559 GFGFGPLPGL
+559 PLIPGL
-569 TNSDADLAVSDFG
+569 TAALSDFA
-582 RGLAEAFIQNSA
+582 RGDVLEYVQNSA
-594 GTPRYETQSY
+594 GTPRYETQNYSGF
-604 NAYIQDD
+604 IMDD
-611 WKIRPNITLNLGVR
+611 WKVRTNLTLNLGLR
-625 YELDKPLVDSEDR
+625 YELDTPLVDSEDR

-643 AGQQSSV
+643 PGQKSTV
-650 FPTAPLGLVFPGD
+650 FPTAPVGMVFPGD
-663 AGITRSTY
+663 AGIPRSTY
-671 NTDKNNFGPRVGFAW
+671 QTDKNNFGPRVGFAW
-686 DVLGNA
+686 DVLSNGR
-692 KLSLRAGYGLYYD
+692 LSLRAGYGLYYD

-720 FAIQPFAVCTTID
+720 FAIQPFSDCTTID
-733 DPFENALCSNPI
+733 NPFANPLCTNPI
-745 PQPFPFTPASPGD
+745 PQPFPFTPVEPGGT
-758 PFDFTQLGTI
+758 FDFANVAPIGM
-768 SLTINDPDF
+768 TINDPDF
-777 KTPYSHQYNLNMQW
+777 KTPYSHQYNMNIQW

-801 GYVGTSGVNML
+801 GYVGTAGINLL

-817 NPSILRQ
+817 NPALLIGANPSTAN
-824 SGTNT
+824 TNQ
-829 AGNADIRRV
+829 RRF
-838 FNQGHPDAAD
+838 FNQNHPDTAD
-848 FGGAV
+848 FGGPV
-853 FSNITN
+853 FGGITN

-873 TLSHRFSDGFY
+873 TVSKRFSDGLY

-897 ASGLRSN
+897 SSGLRSN
-904 IRYNNPSADRGN
+904 TRFDDPRADRGN

-935 YKDQKGFAGKI
+935 YKDQNGFVGKI
-946 FGGWQ
+946 LGGWQ
-951 MSGVTALQ
+951 MSGVTVLQ

-964 NITEPTDRSLSGAG
+964 NITEPTDRSLTGAG
-978 SDRPDFKGGEVQ
+978 ANRPDVVGTGQLEF
-990 FVDPRNTDSSL
+990 FNPRNTDSTL

-1006 AFNGTGGGTAT
+1006 SFNGTGGGTAT
-1017 AATNPFFRRVGSSAY
+1017 AATNPFFRRVGSGTSLALG
-1032 YCAANCGINPATGL
+1032 A
-1046 PNPIDTTTGRF
+1046 GRF

-1080 TRIGENKVLEFR
+1080 TRVGENKVIEFR

-1106 PNGNIGSLNF
+1106 PNGNIGNANF

>member
-1 MKKNLIRLVLS
+1 MKKNFMRLV
-12 FSAFFVFTSVAL
+12 FSVGAVFVFTAVAL
-24 GQNTGTISGT
+24 GQNTGTITGT

-40 AVVAGANVKA
+40 AVIAGANVKA
-50 QNPATNFSRETT
+50 QNPATNFTRETT
-62 SAANG
+62 SATNG

-79 TISVEAAGFKKSVT
+79 SISVEAAGFKKSVS
-93 QQVALSV
+93 QNVALSV
-100 NDALTLDMKLEVGQV
+100 NDTLTLNLNLEVGQV
-115 SEIVTVSEAPS
+115 SEVVTVSEAPS

-134 LGKTVDNR
+134 MGRTVDNR

-199 AINVPDAVSGFSPD
+199 AINVPDAVQGFSPD

-236 VALISKAGTNEY
+236 VALISKSGTNEY

-268 NAAPTFVGLRK
+268 NAAPTFVGPRK
-279 PQFNVNEFGGTV
+279 PQFNVNEFGGTI

-302 GGPAIISGK
+302 GGSSIISGK

-327 GVSQSATVFTAAQR
+327 GVSQQATVFTNAQR
-341 NAINNFGTPEAK
+341 AAINNFGTQEARN
-353 ALLALVPPANSGA
+353 LLALVPAPSSGA
-366 TLFSSASNSLDRDQF
+366 TLFSVAGNSLDRDQF
-381 SIRGDHRFSDSNS
+381 SIRGDHRFSDSNTM
-394 LFVTFFNEDQ
+394 FVTFFNEDQ
-404 TFTDPFAFGGSL
+404 TFTDPFAFGGSTI
-416 VPGFGTSGNLRFTN
+416 PGFGTSGVLRFTN
-430 VVVNDTHTFSAKTV
+430 IVASDFHTFSPKTV

-458 VVPLNRTSP
+458 VVPQNRTTP
-467 ADLGIQ
+467 AELGIE
-473 GVVPDDPDAAGPP
+473 GVIPDDAGGAGPP

-505 RDDNTFQ
+505 RDDNTYQF
-512 YVDNVSHSRGNHY
+512 VNNVTHSRGNHNW
-525 FKFGG
+525 KFGG
-530 EYRNYF
+530 EYRTYY
-536 QNQTFDFINSGLYQF
+536 QNQTFTFINNGLFQF
-551 TGFLSGPE
+551 TGFLSGPD
-559 GFGFGPLPGL
+559 GFDLGPLPGL
-569 TNSDADLAVSDFG
+569 TNSAADLAVSDFA

-594 GTPRYETQSY
+594 GTPRYETSSY
-604 NAYIQDD
+604 NFFVQDD
-611 WKIRPNITLNLGVR
+611 WKIRSNLTLNLGVR

-643 AGQQSSV
+643 PGQQSTV
-650 FPTAPLGLVFPGD
+650 FPTAPVGLVFPGD
-663 AGITRSTY
+663 TGITSSTY
-671 NTDKNNFGPRVGFAW
+671 QTDKNNFGPRVGFAW

-692 KLSLRAGYGLYYD
+692 KLSLRAGYGLYFD

-720 FAIQPFAVCTTID
+720 FAIQPFAVCTTFD
-733 DPFENALCSNPI
+733 NPFANAICSNPI
-745 PQPFPFTPASPGD
+745 PQPFPFTPVAPGGT
-758 PFDFTQLGTI
+758 FDFTSVAPI
-768 SLTINDPDF
+768 SMTINDPNF
-777 KTPYSHQYNLNMQW
+777 KTPYSHQYNLNVQW

-801 GYVGTSGVNML
+801 GYVGTAGINLL

-817 NPSILRQ
+817 NPALIVP
-824 SGTNT
+824 GAN
-829 AGNADIRRV
+829 AVNADARRV
-838 FNQGHPDAAD
+838 FNQGHPDSGD

-873 TLSHRFSDGFY
+873 TVSKRFSDGLY

-897 ASGLRSN
+897 SSGLRSN
-904 IRYNNPSADRGN
+904 TRWNNPRADRGN

-924 NVLSYIYELPF
+924 NVLSYIYELPL
-935 YKDQKGFAGKI
+935 YKDQRGFAGKI
-946 FGGWQ
+946 LGGWQ
-951 MSGVTALQ
+951 MSGVTVFQ

-978 SDRPDFKGGEVQ
+978 SDRPDWVGTGELE
-990 FVDPRNTDSSL
+990 FFDPRNTDTAN

-1006 AFNGTGGGTAT
+1006 SFNGTGGGTAT
-1017 AATNPFFRRVGSSAY
+1017 AGTNPNFRRVGSGTSL
-1032 YCAANCGINPATGL
+1032 AAGA
-1046 PNPIDTTTGRF
+1046 GRF
-1057 GTLGRNVFHGPGDI
+1057 GSLGRNVFHGPGDI

-1080 TRIGENKVLEFR
+1080 TRVGENKIIEFR

-1106 PNGNIGSLNF
+1106 PNGSIGSVNF

>member
-1 MKKNLIRLVLS
+1 MKKNFIRLVLS
-12 FSAFFVFTSVAL
+12 FSALFVFTSVAL
-24 GQNTGTISGT
+24 AQNTGTITGT

-40 AVVAGANVKA
+40 AVIAGANVRA
-50 QNPATNFSRETT
+50 QNPATNFTRETT
-62 SAANG
+62 SGTNG

-79 TISVEAAGFKKSVT
+79 TLTAEATGFKRSVT

-100 NDALTLDMKLEVGQV
+100 NDTLTLDLRLEVGQV
-115 SEIVTVSEAPS
+115 TETVTVSEAPS

-134 LGKTVDNR
+134 LGRTVDNR

-166 GVMPAGQVGPF
+166 GVIPAGQVGPF

-199 AINVPDAVSGFSPD
+199 AINVPDAVQGFSPD

-236 VALISKAGTNEY
+236 VALISKSGTNEY

-268 NAAPTFVGLRK
+268 NAAPTFVGERK
-279 PQFNVNEFGGTV
+279 PQFNVNEFGGTI

-311 DRTFFFFSFL
+311 DRTFFFFSYL

-327 GVSQSATVFTAAQR
+327 GVSQTATVPNQAQR
-341 NAINNFGTPEAK
+341 DIINAVGTPEAR
-353 ALLALVPPANSGA
+353 ALLALIPAANSGN

-381 SIRGDHRFSDSNS
+381 SVRGDHRFSDKNS
-394 LFVTFFNEDQ
+394 MFVTFFNEDQ
-404 TFTDPFAFGGSL
+404 IFTDPFAFGGSTI
-416 VPGFGTSGNLRFTN
+416 PGFGTTGELRFTN
-430 VVVNDTHTFSAKTV
+430 LIIGDFHTFSPRTV

-458 VVPLNRTSP
+458 VVPVNNTTP
-467 ADLGIQ
+467 ADLGIE
-473 GVVPDDPDAAGPP
+473 GIVPDDPGAAGPP
-486 RIDVTGGI
+486 RVDITGFTT
-494 SFGNTIQGPQG
+494 FGNTIQGPQG
-505 RDDNTFQ
+505 RDDNTYQ
-512 YVDNVSHSRGNHY
+512 VVNNITHNRGNHNL
-525 FKFGG
+525 KFGG
-530 EYRNYF
+530 EYRTYY
-536 QNQTFDFINSGLYQF
+536 QNQAFTFINNGLYFF
-551 TGFLSGPE
+551 TGDMGAI
-559 GFGFGPLPGL
+559 FGLPNIPGL
-569 TNSDADLAVSDFG
+569 NGALSDFA
-582 RGLAEAFIQNSA
+582 RGLSITYIQNSA
-594 GTPRYETQSY
+594 GTPRYETSSY
-604 NAYIQDD
+604 SAFFQDD
-611 WKIRPNITLNLGVR
+611 WKVRPNFTLNLGLR
-625 YELDKPLVDSEDR
+625 YELDTPLVDSKDR

-643 AGQQSSV
+643 PGQQSTI
-650 FPTAPLGLVFPGD
+650 FPTAPVGMVFPGD

-671 NTDKNNFGPRVGFAW
+671 QTDKNNFGPRVGFAW

-720 FAIQPFAVCTTID
+720 FAIQPTTVCTTID
-733 DPFENALCSNPI
+733 NPLENPEFGGACSPSI
-745 PQPFPFTPASPGD
+745 AQPFPHEPSEPGD
-758 PFDFTQLGTI
+758 PFDFSAIAPLGM
-768 SLTINDPDF
+768 TINDPNF
-777 KTPYSHQYNLNMQW
+777 RTPYSHQYNMNIQW

-796 YLLEV
+796 YMLEV
-801 GYVGTSGVNML
+801 GYVGTSGIKLL
-812 TRREI
+812 TRRQL
-817 NPSILRQ
+817 NPSLIRT

-829 AGNADIRRV
+829 TGNTDARRV
-838 FNQGHPDAAD
+838 FNQNNPQNAA

-853 FSNITN
+853 FSGITN

-873 TLSHRFSDGFY
+873 TLSKRFSDGLY

-904 IRYNNPSADRGN
+904 TRWDDTRADRGN

-935 YKDQKGFAGKI
+935 FKDQRGFAGKLL
-946 FGGWQ
+946 GGWQ
-951 MSGVTALQ
+951 MSGVTVFQ

-978 SDRPDFKGGEVQ
+978 ADRPDWVGTGELE
-990 FVDPRNTDSSL
+990 FFDPRNTNADL

-1006 AFNGTGGGTAT
+1006 SFNGTGGGTAT
-1017 AATNPFFRRVGSSAY
+1017 AGTNPFFRRVGSAPSL
-1032 YCAANCGINPATGL
+1032 CLSNCPVGFVNGNA
-1046 PNPIDTTTGRF
+1046 GRF
-1057 GTLGRNVFHGPGDI
+1057 GSLGRNVFHGPGDI
-1071 IFDFTMMKR
+1071 LFDFTMMKR
-1080 TRIGENKVLEFR
+1080 TRIGEDKTIEFR
-1092 SEFFNIFNHANFGN
+1092 AEFFNIFNHANFGN
-1106 PNGNIGSLNF
+1106 PNGNIGNVNF

>member
-1 MKKNLIRLVLS
+1 MKNKLIRLVLS
-12 FSAFFVFTSVAL
+12 FGALFVFTSVAL

-50 QNPATNFSRETT
+50 QNPATNFSRETV
-62 SAANG
+62 SATNG

-79 TISVEAAGFKKSVT
+79 TISTEAAGFKKSVT
-93 QQVALSV
+93 QSVALSV

-199 AINVPDAVSGFSPD
+199 AINVPDAVNGFSPD

-227 DYGRNSGAI
+227 DYGRNSGAV
-236 VALISKAGTNEY
+236 VALVSKSGTNEY
-248 HGNLFH
+248 HGNIFH

-268 NAAPTFVGLRK
+268 NAAPSFVGLRK
-279 PQFNVNEFGGTV
+279 PQFNVNEFGGTI

-311 DRTFFFFSFL
+311 DRTFFFFSYL

-327 GVSQSATVFTAAQR
+327 GVSQSATVPNQAQR
-341 NAINNFGTPEAK
+341 NIINAVGTPEAK
-353 ALLALVPPANSGA
+353 ALLALIPAANSGN
-366 TLFSSASNSLDRDQF
+366 TLFSVAGNSLDRDQF
-381 SIRGDHRFSDSNS
+381 SIRGDHRFSDKNTM
-394 LFVTFFNEDQ
+394 FVTFFNEDQ
-404 TFTDPFAFGGSL
+404 VFTDPFAFGGSTI
-416 VPGFGTSGNLRFTN
+416 PGFGTTGDLRFTN
-430 VVVNDTHTFSAKTV
+430 LVVSDFHTFSARSV

-458 VVPLNRTSP
+458 VVPVNHTSP
-467 ADLGIQ
+467 SDLGIQ
-473 GVVPDDPDAAGPP
+473 GIVPDDPSAIGPP
-486 RIDVTGGI
+486 RVDITGF
-494 SFGNTIQGPQG
+494 STFGNTIQGPQG

-512 YVDNVSHSRGNHY
+512 FVDNVSHNRGNHH

-530 EYRNYF
+530 EYRIYYK
-536 QNQTFDFINSGLYQF
+536 NQTFDFINSGFYAF
-551 TGFLSGPE
+551 TGDMGAIFGIDGVEGLCPPPPDPE
-559 GFGFGPLPGL
+559 DPIPPCAL
-569 TNSDADLAVSDFG
+569 SDFAF
-582 RGLAEAFIQNSA
+582 GLPIQYVQNSA
-594 GTPRYETQSY
+594 GRPRYETQNYSG
-604 NAYIQDD
+604 YIQDD
-611 WKIRPNITLNLGVR
+611 WKIRPNLTLNLGVR
-625 YELDKPLVDSEDR
+625 YELDTPLVDSEDR

-643 AGQQSSV
+643 PGQQSTV
-650 FPTAPLGLVFPGD
+650 FPTAPVGIVFPGD

-671 NTDKNNFGPRVGFAW
+671 QTDKNNFGPRVGFAW
-686 DVLGNA
+686 DVLGNGR
-692 KLSLRAGYGLYYD
+692 LSLRAGYGLYYD
-705 TVISETTLQFLTAPP
+705 TVISETTLQFLTAVP
-720 FAIQPFAVCTTID
+720 FAIQPFTVCTTID
-733 DPFENALCSNPI
+733 DPLTNPEFGGLCSADI
-745 PQPFPFTPASPGD
+745 PQLFPFTSAQPGD
-758 PFDFTQLGTI
+758 AFNFPQLGTI
-768 SLTINDPDF
+768 SMTINDPNF
-777 KTPYSHQYNLNMQW
+777 KTPYSHQYNMNIQW
-791 EFMKN
+791 EFARN

-801 GYVGTSGVNML
+801 GYVGTTGVNLL

-817 NPSILRQ
+817 NPALLIGADPPST
-824 SGTNT
+824 GNTNQ
-829 AGNADIRRV
+829 RRL
-838 FNQGHPDAAD
+838 FNQNNPNEEEFNGPV
-848 FGGAV
+848 FG
-853 FSNITN
+853 NITN

-873 TLSHRFSDGFY
+873 TVSHRFSDGFY

-904 IRYNNPSADRGN
+904 VRWDNPKADRGN

-935 YKDQKGFAGKI
+935 YKDQHGFTGKVL
-946 FGGWQ
+946 GGWQ
-951 MSGVTALQ
+951 MSGVTVLQ

-964 NITEPTDRSLSGAG
+964 NITEPTDRSLTGAG
-978 SDRPDFKGGEVQ
+978 SDRPDFTGTNVV
-990 FVDPRNTDSSL
+990 FNDPRNTDTAN

-1017 AATNPFFRRVGSSAY
+1017 AATNPFFRRIGSGTSV
-1032 YCAANCGINPATGL
+1032 AAGA
-1046 PNPIDTTTGRF
+1046 GRF
-1057 GTLGRNVFHGPGDI
+1057 GSLGRNVFHGPGDI

-1080 TRIGENKVLEFR
+1080 TRIGENKIVEFR

-1106 PNGNIGSLNF
+1106 PNGNIGSVNF
-1116 GRITTT
+1116 GRVTTT

>member
-1 MKKNLIRLVLS
+1 MKKIQFRLVFLLGALFA
-12 FSAFFVFTSVAL
+12 FSVVAL

-40 AVVAGANVKA
+40 AVIAGANVKA
-50 QNPATNFSRETT
+50 QNPATSFTRETT
-62 SAANG
+62 SATNG

-79 TISVEAAGFKKSVT
+79 TVSVEAAGFKRSVT

-100 NDALTLDMKLEVGQV
+100 NDALTLDLKLEVGQV
-115 SEIVTVSEAPS
+115 SEVVTVSEAPS

-199 AINVPDAVSGFSPD
+199 AINVPDAVQGFSPD

-236 VALISKAGTNEY
+236 VALISKSGTNEY
-248 HGNLFH
+248 HGNVFH

-268 NAAPTFVGLRK
+268 NAAPTFVGPRK

-291 GGPLHLPRFGE
+291 GGP
-302 GGPAIISGK
+302 IIK
-311 DRTFFFFSFL
+311 DRTFFFFSYL

-327 GVSQSATVFTAAQR
+327 GVSQSATVFTDAQR
-341 NAINNFGTPEAK
+341 TAINAFGTDEAK
-353 ALLALVPPANSGA
+353 ALLALVPPASSGA
-366 TLFSSASNSLDRDQF
+366 TLFSVAGNSLERDQF
-381 SIRGDHRFSDSNS
+381 SIRGDHRFSESNS
-394 LFVTFFNEDQ
+394 LFVTYFNEDQ
-404 TFTDPFAFGGSL
+404 TFTDPFAFGGSTI
-416 VPGFGTSGNLRFTN
+416 PGFGTTGVLRFTN
-430 VVVNDTHTFSAKTV
+430 VVASDFHTFSPKTV

-458 VVPLNRTSP
+458 VVPVNTTSP
-467 ADLGIQ
+467 ADLGID
-473 GVVPDDPDAAGPP
+473 GIVPDDPDAAGPP
-486 RIDVTGGI
+486 RVDITGGI

-512 YVDNVSHSRGNHY
+512 FVDNVTHNRGNHN

-530 EYRNYF
+530 EYRSYY

-551 TGFLSGPE
+551 TGFLSGPD
-559 GFGFGPLPGL
+559 GFDLGPLPGL
-569 TNSDADLAVSDFG
+569 SSSAADLAVSDFA
-582 RGLAEAFIQNSA
+582 RGLAEAYIQNSA

-604 NAYIQDD
+604 NFFVQDD
-611 WKIRPNITLNLGVR
+611 WKIRPNLTLNLGVR

-643 AGQQSSV
+643 PGQQSTV

-663 AGITRSTY
+663 TGITRSTY
-671 NTDKNNFGPRVGFAW
+671 QTDKNNWGPRVGFAW

-720 FAIQPFAVCTTID
+720 FAIQPFAVCTTFD
-733 DPFENALCSNPI
+733 DPFANPLCSNPI
-745 PQPFPFTPASPGD
+745 AQPFPFTPAAPGD
-758 PFDFTQLGTI
+758 PFDFTSLGTM

-777 KTPYSHQYNLNMQW
+777 KTPYSHQYNLNVQW
-791 EFMKN
+791 EFRKN
-796 YLLEV
+796 YMLEV
-801 GYVGTSGVNML
+801 GYVGTSGVNLL
-812 TRREI
+812 TRREF
-817 NPSILRQ
+817 NPSMVRL
-824 SGTNT
+824 SGVNN
-829 AGNADIRRV
+829 AGNTDVRRI
-838 FNQGHPDAAD
+838 FNQGHPDNAD

-873 TLSHRFSDGFY
+873 TVSKRFSDGLY

-897 ASGLRSN
+897 SSGLRSN
-904 IRYNNPSADRGN
+904 TRFNDPSADRGN

-935 YKDQKGFAGKI
+935 YKSQNGFLGKI

-951 MSGVTALQ
+951 MSGVTVLQ

-978 SDRPDFKGGEVQ
+978 SDRPDWTGTEVVFQ
-990 FVDPRNTDSSL
+990 DPRNTETSN

-1006 AFNGTGGGTAT
+1006 SFNGTGGGTAT

-1032 YCAANCGINPATGL
+1032 FCAANCGLNASGQ
-1046 PNPIDTTTGRF
+1046 PNPIDTRTGRF
-1057 GTLGRNVFHGPGDI
+1057 GNLGRNVFHGPGDI

-1106 PNGNIGSLNF
+1106 PNGNIGSVNF

>member
-1 MKKNLIRLVLS
+1 MKNKLIRLVLS
-12 FSAFFVFTSVAL
+12 FGALFVFTSVAL

-50 QNPATNFSRETT
+50 QNPATNFTRETV
-62 SAANG
+62 SATNG

-79 TISVEAAGFKKSVT
+79 SITTEAAGFKKSVT
-93 QQVALSV
+93 QAVALSV
-100 NDALTLDMKLEVGQV
+100 NDTLTLDIKLEVGQV

-134 LGKTVDNR
+134 LGRTVDNR

-199 AINVPDAVSGFSPD
+199 AINIPDAVNGFSPD

-227 DYGRNSGAI
+227 DVGRNSGAV
-236 VALISKAGTNEY
+236 VALITKSGTNEY

-279 PQFNVNEFGGTV
+279 PQFNTNEFGGTI

-302 GGPAIISGK
+302 GGRSIISGT
-311 DRTFFFFSFL
+311 DRTFFFFSYL

-327 GVSQSATVFTAAQR
+327 GVSQTATVPTQAQR
-341 NAINNFGTPEAK
+341 NIINAVGTPEAK
-353 ALLALVPPANSGA
+353 ALLALIPPANSGN
-366 TLFSSASNSLDRDQF
+366 TLFSSASNSFDRDQF
-381 SIRGDHRFSDSNS
+381 SIRGDHRFSEKNS
-394 LFVTFFNEDQ
+394 MFVTFFNEDQ
-404 TFTDPFAFGGSL
+404 VFADPFAFGGSTI
-416 VPGFGTSGNLRFTN
+416 PGFGTTGDLRFTN
-430 VVVNDTHTFSAKTV
+430 VVVSDFHTFSARSV

-458 VVPLNRTSP
+458 VVPVNHTSP
-467 ADLGIQ
+467 SDLGIQ
-473 GVVPDDPDAAGPP
+473 GIVPDDPSAVGPP
-486 RIDVTGGI
+486 RVDITGFS

-512 YVDNVSHSRGNHY
+512 YLDNFSHNRGDHH

-530 EYRNYF
+530 EHRNYY
-536 QNQTFDFINSGLYQF
+536 QNQTFTFINNGLYFF
-551 TGFLSGPE
+551 TGDMVDILGKPVI
-559 GFGFGPLPGL
+559 PGL
-569 TNSDADLAVSDFG
+569 TAALSDFA
-582 RGLAEAFIQNSA
+582 RGDVLEFVQNSA
-594 GTPRYETQSY
+594 GTPRYETQNYS
-604 NAYIQDD
+604 AYILDD
-611 WKIRPNITLNLGVR
+611 WKVRPNFTLNLGVR
-625 YELDKPLVDSEDR
+625 YELDTPLVDSEDR

-643 AGQQSSV
+643 LGQQSTV

-663 AGITRSTY
+663 VGIPRSTY
-671 NTDKNNFGPRVGFAW
+671 PTDKNNFGPRVGFAW
-686 DVLGNA
+686 DVLSNG

-705 TVISETTLQFLTAPP
+705 TVISETTLQFLLAPP
-720 FAIQPFAVCTTID
+720 FAIQPFSDCTTID
-733 DPFENALCSNPI
+733 NPFANALCTNPI
-745 PQPFPFTPASPGD
+745 PQPFPFTAVERGGT
-758 PFDFTQLGTI
+758 FDFTTVAPIGM
-768 SLTINDPDF
+768 TINDPNF
-777 KTPYSHQYNLNMQW
+777 KTPYSHQYNMNIQW

-801 GYVGTSGVNML
+801 GYVGTSGINLL

-817 NPSILRQ
+817 NPALLIGANPSTAN
-824 SGTNT
+824 TNQ
-829 AGNADIRRV
+829 RRL
-838 FNQGHPDAAD
+838 FNQNHPDTAE
-848 FGGAV
+848 FGGPV
-853 FSNITN
+853 FAGITN

-873 TLSHRFSDGFY
+873 TVSKRFSDGLY

-897 ASGLRSN
+897 SSGLRSN
-904 IRYNNPSADRGN
+904 TRFNNTRNDRGN
-916 CDQDIRHR
+916 CEQDIRHR
-924 NVLSYIYELPF
+924 NVLSYIYELPL
-935 YKDQKGFAGKI
+935 YKDQNGFVGKVL
-946 FGGWQ
+946 GGWQ
-951 MSGVTALQ
+951 ISGVTVLQ

-964 NITEPTDRSLSGAG
+964 NITEPTDRSLTGAG
-978 SDRPDFKGGEVQ
+978 SDRPDFKGGEVV
-990 FVDPRNTDSSL
+990 FFDPRNTDTTL

-1006 AFNGTGGGTAT
+1006 AFNGTGGGTST
-1017 AATNPFFRRVGSSAY
+1017 ANANPFFRRVGSGTSLAL
-1032 YCAANCGINPATGL
+1032 GG
-1046 PNPIDTTTGRF
+1046 GRF
-1057 GTLGRNVFHGPGDI
+1057 GSFGRNVFHGPGDI

-1080 TRIGENKVLEFR
+1080 TRVGENKTIEFR
-1092 SEFFNIFNHANFGN
+1092 SEFFNVFNHANFGN
-1106 PNGNIGSLNF
+1106 PNGNIGSVNF

-1122 RDPRLIQFALKFH
+1122 RDPRLIQFAVKFQ

>member
-1 MKKNLIRLVLS
+1 MKKNFFRLV
-12 FSAFFVFTSVAL
+12 FSLAALFVFTSVAL
-24 GQNTGTISGT
+24 GQNTGTISGS

-40 AVVAGANVKA
+40 AVIAGANVKA
-50 QNPATNFSRETT
+50 QNPATSFSRETT
-62 SAANG
+62 SATNG

-79 TISVEAAGFKKSVT
+79 NISVEAAGFKKSIT
-93 QQVALSV
+93 QAVALSV
-100 NDALTLDMKLEVGQV
+100 NDSLTLDVKLEVGQV

-134 LGKTVDNR
+134 VGRTVDNR
-142 TLNDLPILSGANGRN
+142 TLNDLPILSGAAGRN

-236 VALISKAGTNEY
+236 VALISKSGTNEY

-268 NAAPTFVGLRK
+268 NAAPTFVGSRK
-279 PQFNVNEFGGTV
+279 PQFNVNEYGGTI

-302 GGPAIISGK
+302 GGPSIYSGK
-311 DRTFFFFSFL
+311 DRTFFFFSYL
-321 GFRRRQ
+321 GFKRRQ
-327 GVSQSATVFTAAQR
+327 GVSQQATVPTQAQR
-341 NAINNFGTPEAK
+341 NIINAVGTPEAR
-353 ALLALVPPANSGA
+353 ALLALIPAANSGS
-366 TLFSSASNSLDRDQF
+366 TLFSSASNSLDREQF

-394 LFVTFFNEDQ
+394 MFITFFNEDQ
-404 TFTDPFAFGGSL
+404 VFADPFAFGGSTI
-416 VPGFGTSGNLRFTN
+416 PGFGTTGELRFTN
-430 VVVNDTHTFSAKTV
+430 VVVSDFHTFSPRTV

-458 VVPLNRTSP
+458 VVPVNKTSP
-467 ADLGIQ
+467 AELGIE
-473 GVVPDDPDAAGPP
+473 GLIPDDPSAAGPP
-486 RIDVTGGI
+486 RVDITGFTT
-494 SFGNTIQGPQG
+494 FGNTIQGPQG

-512 YVDNVSHSRGNHY
+512 FVNNISHNRGNHH

-530 EYRNYF
+530 EYRNYY
-536 QNQTFDFINSGLYQF
+536 QNQTFTFINNGLYFF
-551 TGFLSGPE
+551 TGDMGAI
-559 GFGFGPLPGL
+559 FGLPNIPGL
-569 TNSDADLAVSDFG
+569 NGALSDFA
-582 RGLAEAFIQNSA
+582 RGLPIQYIQNSA

-604 NAYIQDD
+604 SGFFQDD
-611 WKIRPNITLNLGVR
+611 WKIRPNLTLNLGVR
-625 YELDKPLVDSEDR
+625 YELDKPLVDSENR

-643 AGQQSSV
+643 PGQQSTV

-663 AGITRSTY
+663 AGITDSTY
-671 NTDKNNFGPRVGFAW
+671 QTDKNNFGPRVGFAW
-686 DVLGNA
+686 DIFGNG
-692 KLSLRAGYGLYYD
+692 KLALRAGYGLYYD

-720 FAIQPFAVCTTID
+720 FAIQPFSVCTTID
-733 DPFENALCSNPI
+733 NPFTNPEFGGICSPSI
-745 PQPFPFTPASPGD
+745 AQPFPFSPASPGD
-758 PFDFTQLGTI
+758 PFDFAALGTI
-768 SLTINDPDF
+768 SMTINDPDF
-777 KTPYSHQYNLNMQW
+777 KTPYSHQYNMNVQW
-791 EFMKN
+791 EFAKN

-801 GYVGTSGVNML
+801 GYVGTAGINLL

-817 NPSILRQ
+817 NPASVL
-824 SGTNT
+824 
-829 AGNADIRRV
+829 AGFANNAGDTDARRR
-838 FNQGHPDAAD
+838 FNQNHPLVDD

-873 TLSHRFSDGFY
+873 TVSKRFSDGLY

-897 ASGLRSN
+897 SSGLRSN
-904 IRYNNPSADRGN
+904 TRFNDPRQDRGN

-935 YKDQKGFAGKI
+935 YKDQNGFAGKI
-946 FGGWQ
+946 LGGWQ
-951 MSGVTALQ
+951 ISGVTTLQ

-978 SDRPDFKGGEVQ
+978 SDRPDFVGGTLE
-990 FVDPRNTDSSL
+990 FFNPRNTDAAL

-1006 AFNGTGGGTAT
+1006 SFNGTGGGTAT
-1017 AATNPFFRRVGSSAY
+1017 AATNPFFRRVGS
-1032 YCAANCGINPATGL
+1032 AASLAGGG
-1046 PNPIDTTTGRF
+1046 GRF

-1071 IFDFTMMKR
+1071 LFDFTMMKR
-1080 TRIGENKVLEFR
+1080 TRIGENKIIEFR

-1106 PNGNIGSLNF
+1106 PNGSIGSTNF

-1122 RDPRLIQFALKFH
+1122 RDPRLIQFAVKFH

>member
-1 MKKNLIRLVLS
+1 MKKNFIRLVFS
-12 FSAFFVFTSVAL
+12 FGALFVFTAVAL

-40 AVVAGANVKA
+40 AVVAGATVKA
-50 QNPATNFSRETT
+50 QNPATSFSRETT
-62 SAANG
+62 SATNG

-79 TISVEAAGFKKSVT
+79 TVSVEAAGFKKSVT
-93 QQVALSV
+93 QSVALSV
-100 NDALTLDMKLEVGQV
+100 NDSLTLDVKLEVGQV
-115 SEIVTVSEAPS
+115 SEVVTVSEAPS

-134 LGKTVDNR
+134 VGRTVDNR
-142 TLNDLPILSGANGRN
+142 TLNDLPILAGAAGRN
-157 PLALAPLQA
+157 PLQLAPLQA

-236 VALISKAGTNEY
+236 VALISKSGTNEY

-268 NAAPTFVGLRK
+268 NAAPTFVGQRK
-279 PQFNVNEFGGTV
+279 PQFNVNEFGGTI

-302 GGPAIISGK
+302 GGPSIYSGK
-311 DRTFFFFSFL
+311 DRTFFFFSYL

-327 GVSQSATVFTAAQR
+327 GVSQTATVPTQAQR
-341 NAINNFGTPEAK
+341 DVINAVGTPEAR
-353 ALLALVPPANSGA
+353 ALLALIPAANSGS

-381 SIRGDHRFSDSNS
+381 SIRGDHRFSDNNS
-394 LFVTFFNEDQ
+394 MFITFFNEDQ
-404 TFTDPFAFGGSL
+404 VFTDPFAFGGSTI
-416 VPGFGTSGNLRFTN
+416 PGFGTTGELRFTN
-430 VVVNDTHTFSAKTV
+430 VVVSDFHTFSPRTV

-458 VVPLNRTSP
+458 VIPLNRTSP
-467 ADLGIQ
+467 AELGIQ
-473 GVVPDDPDAAGPP
+473 GVIPDDPNAAGPP
-486 RIDVTGGI
+486 RIDITGFTT
-494 SFGNTIQGPQG
+494 FGNTIQGPQG

-512 YVDNVSHSRGNHY
+512 FVNNVSHNHGNHH

-530 EYRNYF
+530 EYRNYY
-536 QNQTFDFINSGLYQF
+536 QNQVFDFINNGLYVF
-551 TGFLSGPE
+551 TGDMGAI
-559 GFGFGPLPGL
+559 FGLPNIPGL
-569 TNSDADLAVSDFG
+569 NGALSDFA
-582 RGLAEAFIQNSA
+582 RGLPIQYIQNSA
-594 GTPRYETQSY
+594 GSPRYETQSY
-604 NAYIQDD
+604 NAFLQDD
-611 WKIRPNITLNLGVR
+611 WKIRPNLTINLGVR
-625 YELDKPLVDSEDR
+625 YELDKPLVDSENR

-643 AGQQSSV
+643 LGQQSTV
-650 FPTAPLGLVFPGD
+650 FPTAPLGMVFPGD
-663 AGITRSTY
+663 AGIPDSTY
-671 NTDKNNFGPRVGFAW
+671 PTDKNNFGPRVGFAW
-686 DVLGNA
+686 DIRGDG
-692 KLSLRAGYGLYYD
+692 KLALRAGYGLYYD

-720 FAIQPFAVCTTID
+720 FAIQPFSVCTTID
-733 DPFENALCSNPI
+733 NPFENPEFGDICSPSI
-745 PQPFPFTPASPGD
+745 TQPFPFTPAQPGD
-758 PFDFTQLGTI
+758 PFDFAALGTI
-768 SLTINDPDF
+768 SMTINDPDF
-777 KTPYSHQYNLNMQW
+777 KTPYSHQYNMNIQW

-801 GYVGTSGVNML
+801 GYVGTMGINLL

-817 NPSILRQ
+817 NPASVR
-824 SGTNT
+824 
-829 AGNADIRRV
+829 AGFANNAGDADPRRL
-838 FNQGHPDAAD
+838 FNQGHPDLDA

-873 TLSHRFSDGFY
+873 TVSKRFSDGLY

-897 ASGLRSN
+897 SSGLRSN
-904 IRYNNPSADRGN
+904 TRFNDPRADRGN

-924 NVLSYIYELPF
+924 NVLSYIYELPL
-935 YKDQKGFAGKI
+935 YKDQKGFTGKVL
-946 FGGWQ
+946 GGWQ
-951 MSGVTALQ
+951 ISGVTTLQ

-978 SDRPDFKGGEVQ
+978 SDRPDFVGGTVQ
-990 FVDPRNTDSSL
+990 FFNPRNTDTTL

-1006 AFNGTGGGTAT
+1006 SFNGTGGGTGT
-1017 AATNPFFRRVGSSAY
+1017 AATNPFFRRVGSGTSL
-1032 YCAANCGINPATGL
+1032 AAGA
-1046 PNPIDTTTGRF
+1046 GRF
-1057 GTLGRNVFHGPGDI
+1057 GSFGRNVFHGPGDI

-1080 TRIGENKVLEFR
+1080 TRVGENKILEFR

-1106 PNGNIGSLNF
+1106 PNGSIGSVNF

-1122 RDPRLIQFALKFH
+1122 RNERLVQFALKFS

>member
-1 MKKNLIRLVLS
+1 MKNKLIRFVLS
-12 FSAFFVFTSVAL
+12 FGALFVFTSVAL

-50 QNPATNFSRETT
+50 QNPATNFSRETV
-62 SAANG
+62 SATNG

-79 TISVEAAGFKKSVT
+79 TITTEAAGFKTSVT
-93 QQVALSV
+93 QSVALSV
-100 NDALTLDMKLEVGQV
+100 NDALTLDIKLEVGQV

-134 LGKTVDNR
+134 LGRTVDNR

-199 AINVPDAVSGFSPD
+199 AINVPDAVQGFSPD

-227 DYGRNSGAI
+227 DVGRNSGAV
-236 VALISKAGTNEY
+236 VALITKSGTNEY
-248 HGNLFH
+248 HGNIFH

-279 PQFNVNEFGGTV
+279 PQFNTNEYGGTI

-302 GGPAIISGK
+302 GGRSIISGT
-311 DRTFFFFSFL
+311 DRTFFFFSYL
-321 GFRRRQ
+321 GFQRRQ
-327 GVSQSATVFTAAQR
+327 GVSQTATVPNQAQR
-341 NAINNFGTPEAK
+341 NIINAVGTPEAK
-353 ALLALVPPANSGA
+353 ALLALIPAANSGN
-366 TLFSSASNSLDRDQF
+366 TLFSSASNSLDREQF
-381 SIRGDHRFSDSNS
+381 SIRGDHRFSEKNS
-394 LFVTFFNEDQ
+394 MFITFFNEDQ
-404 TFTDPFAFGGSL
+404 TFADPFAFGGSTI
-416 VPGFGTSGNLRFTN
+416 PGFGTTGDLRFTN
-430 VVVNDTHTFSAKTV
+430 VVVSDFHTFSARSV

-458 VVPLNRTSP
+458 VVPVNKTSP
-467 ADLGIQ
+467 ADLGIE
-473 GVVPDDPDAAGPP
+473 GIVPDDPSAIGPP
-486 RIDVTGGI
+486 RVDITGF
-494 SFGNTIQGPQG
+494 STFGNTIQGPQG

-512 YVDNVSHSRGNHY
+512 VVDNFSHNRGNHHL
-525 FKFGG
+525 KWGG
-530 EYRNYF
+530 EYRNYY
-536 QNQTFDFINSGLYQF
+536 QNQVFTFINNGLYFF
-551 TGFLSGPE
+551 TGDMVSILGK
-559 GFGFGPLPGL
+559 PLIPGL
-569 TNSDADLAVSDFG
+569 TAALSDFA
-582 RGLAEAFIQNSA
+582 RGDVLEYVQNSA
-594 GTPRYETQSY
+594 GTPRYETQNYSGF
-604 NAYIQDD
+604 IMDD
-611 WKIRPNITLNLGVR
+611 WKVRPNLTLNLGLR
-625 YELDKPLVDSEDR
+625 YELDTPLVDSEDR

-643 AGQQSSV
+643 PGQKSTV
-650 FPTAPLGLVFPGD
+650 FPTAPVGMVFPGD
-663 AGITRSTY
+663 AGIPRSTY
-671 NTDKNNFGPRVGFAW
+671 QTDKNNFGPRVGFAW
-686 DVLGNA
+686 DVLSNGR
-692 KLSLRAGYGLYYD
+692 LSLRAGYGLYYD

-720 FAIQPFAVCTTID
+720 FAIQPFSDCTTID
-733 DPFENALCSNPI
+733 NPFANPLCTNPI
-745 PQPFPFTPASPGD
+745 PQPFPFTPVEPGGT
-758 PFDFTQLGTI
+758 FDFANVAPIGM
-768 SLTINDPDF
+768 TINDPDF
-777 KTPYSHQYNLNMQW
+777 KTPYSHQYNMNIQW

-801 GYVGTSGVNML
+801 GYVGTAGINLL

-817 NPSILRQ
+817 NPALLIGANPSTAN
-824 SGTNT
+824 TNQ
-829 AGNADIRRV
+829 RRF
-838 FNQGHPDAAD
+838 FNQNHPDTAD
-848 FGGAV
+848 FGGPV
-853 FSNITN
+853 FGGITN

-873 TLSHRFSDGFY
+873 TVSKRFSDGLY

-897 ASGLRSN
+897 SSGLRSN
-904 IRYNNPSADRGN
+904 TRFDDPRADRGN

-935 YKDQKGFAGKI
+935 YKDQNGFVGKI
-946 FGGWQ
+946 LGGWQ
-951 MSGVTALQ
+951 MSGVTVLQ

-964 NITEPTDRSLSGAG
+964 NITEPTDRSLTGAG
-978 SDRPDFKGGEVQ
+978 ANRPDVVGTGQLEF
-990 FVDPRNTDSSL
+990 FNPRNTDSTL

-1006 AFNGTGGGTAT
+1006 SFNGTGGGTAT
-1017 AATNPFFRRVGSSAY
+1017 AATNPFFRRVGSGTSLALG
-1032 YCAANCGINPATGL
+1032 A
-1046 PNPIDTTTGRF
+1046 GRF

-1080 TRIGENKVLEFR
+1080 TRVGENKVIEFR

-1106 PNGNIGSLNF
+1106 PNGNIGNANF

>member
-1 MKKNLIRLVLS
+1 MKKNLICLVFS
-12 FSAFFVFTSVAL
+12 FGALFAFTAVAL

-40 AVVAGANVKA
+40 AVIAGANVKA
-50 QNPATNFSRETT
+50 QNPATNFTRETT
-62 SAANG
+62 SATNG

-79 TISVEAAGFKKSVT
+79 SITVEAAGFKRSVT

-100 NDALTLDMKLEVGQV
+100 NDALTLDVKLEVGQV
-115 SEIVTVSEAPS
+115 SEVVTVSEAPS

-134 LGKTVDNR
+134 LGRTVDNR
-142 TLNDLPILSGANGRN
+142 TLNDLPILSGAGGRN

-199 AINVPDAVSGFSPD
+199 AINVPDAVQGFSPD

-236 VALISKAGTNEY
+236 VALITKSGTNEY

-268 NAAPTFVGLRK
+268 NAAPTFVGERK
-279 PQFNVNEFGGTV
+279 PQFNVNEFGGTI

-311 DRTFFFFSFL
+311 DRTFFFFSYL

-327 GVSQSATVFTAAQR
+327 GVSQTATVPTQAQR
-341 NAINNFGTPEAK
+341 NIINAVGTPEAR
-353 ALLALVPPANSGA
+353 ALLALIPAANSGN

-381 SIRGDHRFSDSNS
+381 SIRGDHRFSEKNS
-394 LFVTFFNEDQ
+394 MFITFFNEDQ
-404 TFTDPFAFGGSL
+404 IFTDPFAFGGSTI
-416 VPGFGTSGNLRFTN
+416 PGFGTTGDLRFTN
-430 VVVNDTHTFSAKTV
+430 FIASDFHTFSSRTV

-458 VVPLNRTSP
+458 VLPVNSTSP
-467 ADLGIQ
+467 ADLGIE
-473 GVVPDDPDAAGPP
+473 GIVPDNPDAAGPP
-486 RIDVTGGI
+486 RVDITGFTT
-494 SFGNTIQGPQG
+494 FGNTIQGPQG
-505 RDDNTFQ
+505 RDDNTYQF
-512 YVDNVSHSRGNHY
+512 VNNVTHNRGNHNL
-525 FKFGG
+525 KFGG
-530 EYRNYF
+530 EYRTYY
-536 QNQTFDFINSGLYQF
+536 QNQVFTFINNGLYFF
-551 TGFLSGPE
+551 TGDMGAI
-559 GFGFGPLPGL
+559 FGLPNIAGLNGPL
-569 TNSDADLAVSDFG
+569 SDFA
-582 RGLAEAFIQNSA
+582 RGLSIQYIQNSA
-594 GTPRYETQSY
+594 GTPRYETDSY
-604 NAYIQDD
+604 SLFIQDD
-611 WKIRPNITLNLGVR
+611 WKIRPNFTLNLGVR
-625 YELDKPLVDSEDR
+625 YELDKPLVDSQDR

-643 AGQQSSV
+643 LGQQSTV
-650 FPTAPLGLVFPGD
+650 FPTAPVGMVFPGD

-671 NTDKNNFGPRVGFAW
+671 QTDKNNLGPRVGFAW

-692 KLSLRAGYGLYYD
+692 RLSLRAGYGLYYD

-720 FAIQPFAVCTTID
+720 FAIQPTTVCTTID
-733 DPFENALCSNPI
+733 NPLDNPVFGGICSPSI
-745 PQPFPFTPASPGD
+745 PQPFPFTPSAPGD
-758 PFDFTQLGTI
+758 TFDFASIAPLGM
-768 SLTINDPDF
+768 TINDPDF
-777 KTPYSHQYNLNMQW
+777 KTPYSHQYNLNIQW
-791 EFMKN
+791 EFMKD

-801 GYVGTSGVNML
+801 GYVGTSGVNLL
-812 TRREI
+812 TRRQL
-817 NPSILRQ
+817 NPALIRT
-824 SGTNT
+824 SGVNN
-829 AGNADIRRV
+829 AGNTDARRV
-838 FNQGHPDAAD
+838 FNQGNPQNAE

-853 FSNITN
+853 FSCITN

-868 NSLQV
+868 NSLQA
-873 TLSHRFSDGFY
+873 TLSKRFSKGLY

-897 ASGLRSN
+897 SSGLRSN
-904 IRYNNPSADRGN
+904 TRWDNPRADRGN

-935 YKDQKGFAGKI
+935 YKDQRGFAGKI
-946 FGGWQ
+946 LGGWQ
-951 MSGVTALQ
+951 MSGVTVFQ

-978 SDRPDFKGGEVQ
+978 GDRPDWIGTGELE
-990 FVDPRNTDSSL
+990 FFDPRNTNADL

-1006 AFNGTGGGTAT
+1006 SFNGTGGGTPT
-1017 AATNPFFRRVGSSAY
+1017 AGTNPFFRRVGS
-1032 YCAANCGINPATGL
+1032 AATLCLSNCPVGFVNGNA
-1046 PNPIDTTTGRF
+1046 GRF
-1057 GTLGRNVFHGPGDI
+1057 GSLGRNVFHGPGDI
-1071 IFDFTMMKR
+1071 LFDFTMMKR
-1080 TRIGENKVLEFR
+1080 TRVGENKIIEFR
-1092 SEFFNIFNHANFGN
+1092 SEFFNVFNHANFGN
-1106 PNGNIGSLNF
+1106 PNGNIGNANF

-1122 RDPRLIQFALKFH
+1122 RDPRLIQYAVKFH